1 MFVHSYE
8 EALSRVLAWAQS
20 FNRDATLVPETPL
33 MSITVRVGDKVRPAL
48 TEITLAVGL
57 FHAHCQLGHQLEI
70 EERYE
75 AEEGLPPTHA
85 IVTLSDLARY
95 YVAADAV
102 YAAALSRQS

>member
-1 MFVHSYE
+1 MFVQSYE
-8 EALSRVLAWAQS
+8 ESLSRVLAWARS
-20 FNRDATLVPETPL
+20 FNRDASVVSETPVL
-33 MSITVRVGDKVRPAL
+33 TITVRVGDELRPAF

-102 YAAALSRQS
+102 YAAALARQS